1 MANLVHF
8 NVSQVRVAAT
18 CPRILYFDLLAAR
31 KRRAARPRTTRIWKE
46 GKSDVTACG
55 TLFHNAVEAF
65 NEKAASSPEIL
76 ALLQACA
83 AGEEHLHERLLH
95 YVYTGY
101 VKRADLAK
109 AGGPQQQAFIQ
120 ALTIYTRELSD
131 IVSYALTHGT
141 APEEIVDQMFGDR
154 RRRVDVTFN
163 VGPNGEGVHVTG
175 QLDYVFYD
183 WRVAKRRIID
193 YKLTP
198 GDDPKN
204 DLFQVGVYGLMHH
217 IQHHTEPDVA
227 VFYLHPR
234 RQMLELQWAGLFA
247 QRHKIYDLL
256 ASMAAWASYAENIQT
271 GLKPPGEP
279 IYCGR
284 CPWKAI
290 CTRRLGPK
298 SEGGRVTLWE
308 EKLKAEPAAPAEP
321 RIEVEPTDDMSAAA
335 APRSSAGSSPTKT
348 ADVPSD
354 SLWLGRLEAAADR
367 RVFMPAAV
375 LATHAA
381 VVGAAGSGKTWLAK
395 GIVEEAVLQGIPVL
409 AVDPQ
414 GDLVQFIR
422 QADTANLAA
431 RERARFDSYWQSVE
445 PRIFTPGSSHATR
458 LSLNPLRLPRL
469 DQLAEISDPL
479 RRQEEYE
486 GMLATAAANLASL
499 AQVKGEHGA
508 QTAFL
513 VKLLRAMGRD
523 GAVDELSMVDIIAA
537 IRAPDDLGI
546 DDPDAYIRK
555 TDRDKLARSLNA
567 LIDGPAGQLF
577 RDGLPLD
584 VDRLRSPAA
593 AGKTPLNVIYLNAMS
608 DDSQKQFFVASLAAE
623 IYRWMVSR
631 AEGGGM
637 KLLFYIDEARD
648 YLPAGN
654 RLTPAKQP
662 VIRLFNQG
670 RKFGVGCLICTQ
682 SPRLVDY
689 TVFGN
694 SSTKIIGRLESAQ
707 EVERVGD
714 WFSTG
719 GGAPGW
725 LNDRKGAG
733 RGSFVGRWPEMDA
746 SFEGAAFTSRVLY
759 SLHEGAWSPDRVE
772 REWGDYGASDR
783 PFGVR

>member
-18 CPRILYFDLLAAR
+18 CPRIFYFDLQEAR
-31 KRRAARPRTTRIWKE
+31 KRRGVRPRTTRIWKE
-46 GKSDVTACG
+46 GGSDVTACG
-55 TLFHNAVEAF
+55 TLFHNAIEAF
-65 NEKAASSPEIL
+65 NEKAASSPEML
-76 ALLQACA
+76 ALLKNGA
-83 AGEEHLHERLLH
+83 AGAGQLDQAILQHIYMR
-95 YVYTGY
+95 Y
-101 VKRADLAK
+101 VKLAELRK
-109 AGGPQQQAFIQ
+109 AGGAQQQAFIQ
-120 ALTIYTRELSD
+120 ALTIYVRELSD
-131 IVSYALTHGT
+131 ILSYALDHRT
-141 APEEIVDQMFGDR
+141 AAEAIVEQMFGDR
-154 RRRVDVTFN
+154 RRRVDVTFD
-163 VGPNGEGVHVTG
+163 VGQNGEGVHVTG

-198 GDDPKN
+198 GDDPTN
-204 DLFQVGVYGLMHH
+204 DLFQVGVYGLMHQV
-217 IQHHTEPDVA
+217 QHNTEPDVA

-234 RQMLELQWAGLFA
+234 RQMLELKWAELHA

-256 ASMAAWASYAENIQT
+256 ASMAAWASYSKDDET

-284 CPWKAI
+284 CPWRNI

-308 EKLKAEPAAPAEP
+308 EKLRAAPTVPAEP
-321 RIEVEPTDDMSAAA
+321 HIEVENVDDVPAAG
-335 APRSSAGSSPTKT
+335 APGTSTGET
-348 ADVPSD
+348 ADVPAD
-354 SLWLGRLEAAADR
+354 SLWLGHLEAGADS
-367 RVFMPAAV
+367 RVFMPAAA
-375 LATHAA
+375 LGTHTA

-422 QADTANLAA
+422 PADPDNLPAW
-431 RERARFDSYWQSVE
+431 ERARFDRYWQSVE
-445 PRIFTPGSSHATR
+445 PRVFTPGSSHATR

-469 DQLAEISDPL
+469 DQLAEIADPL
-479 RRQEEYE
+479 RRQEEFD

-499 AQVKGEHGA
+499 AQVKGEQGA

-513 VKLLRAMGRD
+513 GKLLRALGRN
-523 GAVDELSMVDIIAA
+523 GAIDELSMTDIIAA
-537 IRAPDDLGI
+537 IRAPDNLGI

-584 VDRLRSPAA
+584 VDRLRSPAT
-593 AGKTPLNVIYLNAMS
+593 AGKTSLNVIYLNAMA

-631 AEGGGM
+631 SEGGGM

-662 VIRLFNQG
+662 VTRLFNQG

-707 EVERVGD
+707 EVDRVGD

-733 RGSFVGRWPEMDA
+733 RGSFVGRWPEMNDK
-746 SFEGAAFTSRVLY
+746 FEGATFTSRVLY

-772 REWGDYGASDR
+772 REWGDYGTSDG
-783 PFGVR
+783 P